1 MILDEIDAFPFKGN
15 DMLNH
20 FFFQSVKGNFV
31 LLSATPSKEDIEEI
45 KNHHGEVVS
54 LFERYHHS
62 PLPVPVFVK
71 KNNYTAI
78 YFVLRKLKEYIK
90 ENKPVFIFVPT
101 IDEGEK
107 LFSILSLFVHQGAFV
122 SSKEEDRRLDI
133 ERFKQ
138 GELDYLVTTSILER
152 GVTVRNLQVM
162 VFAADHEIYSQA
174 TLVQIAGR
182 VGRKINATKGDVI
195 FIGKNKT
202 SAITGSIDEIAR
214 YNKKAG
220 LL

>member
-1 MILDEIDAFPFKGN
+1 
-15 DMLNH
+15 
-20 FFFQSVKGNFV
+20 
-31 LLSATPSKEDIEEI
+31 
-45 KNHHGEVVS
+45 
-54 LFERYHHS
+54 
-62 PLPVPVFVK
+62 
-71 KNNYTAI
+71 
-78 YFVLRKLKEYIK
+78 
-90 ENKPVFIFVPT
+90 
-101 IDEGEK
+101 
-107 LFSILSLFVHQGAFV
+107 
-122 SSKEEDRRLDI
+122 
-133 ERFKQ
+133 
-138 GELDYLVTTSILER
+138 
-152 GVTVRNLQVM
+152 M